1 MLCVI
6 SPAKRLDLSEWDRDM
21 PGLTT
26 PDWTA
31 DTQVLADIAR
41 NLDVTDYQRLMH
53 ISAKQAAEVQGY
65 YSAFALPHTSTNAKP
80 ACLMFAGDT
89 YIGLNAATLS
99 QKDLAYA
106 QDHIL
111 ILSGLYGKLRPLDL
125 VRPFR
130 LDMGTRLKT
139 PKGSDLYAYWGG
151 KIADAIALQM
161 KTTQAKA
168 LVNLASVE
176 YFKAAH
182 EDLLTA
188 RGIRII
194 TPSFKEIRD
203 TGEIKVMSLFAKRA
217 RGAMARWTV
226 ENRITDP
233 EQIKTFAVDGYA
245 FQPGASEGDNWIFA
259 RVQPAKKT
267 KPTKAADADHS
278 PRLRKTR
285 MPRNKLY

>member
-6 SPAKRLDLSEWDRDM
+6 SPAKRLDLSAWGHDT

-26 PDWTA
+26 PDWAA
-31 DTQVLADIAR
+31 DTQALADIAR
-41 NLDVTDYQRLMH
+41 NLDTTDYQRLMH

-65 YSAFALPHTSTNAKP
+65 YDAFAFPHTPTNAKP

-99 QKDLAYA
+99 EKDLAYA
-106 QDHIL
+106 QDHVL
-111 ILSGLYGKLRPLDL
+111 IISGLYGKLRPLDL

-130 LDMGTRLKT
+130 LDMGTRLEN
-139 PKGSDLYAYWGG
+139 PRGHDLYAYWGG
-151 KIADAIALQM
+151 KIADAIQAQM

-176 YFKAAH
+176 YFKAAR
-182 EDLLTA
+182 EDLLSQ

-233 EQIKTFAVDGYA
+233 EQIKTFAVEGYA
-245 FQPGASEGDNWIFA
+245 FQPGASEGDNWTFA
-259 RVQPAKKT
+259 RLQPAKKT
-267 KPTKAADADHS
+267 KPKKPAEADHS

-285 MPRNKLY
+285 TPRNRPY